1 MGHEAVQAG
10 EGVAHEAAEQGKHLA
25 SETRQQASGL
35 VREASSKAR
44 SQAQQQQKRAA
55 DSLRALGTEL
65 RSMADS
71 DHGGP
76 GSQVVRRGAD
86 VAEQAA
92 GWLDARQPGDLVRE
106 VREYASRHPGT
117 FLAGAAIAGLLAGR
131 LTRALGSGSGHD
143 GHEGHGGHG
152 GHGAGRV
159 SGEVPAGQPGVP
171 VVTPLHA
178 PPSPTT
184 ATAVPSPTTATT
196 VRHGPTGTEV
206 GP

>member
-10 EGVAHEAAEQGKHLA
+10 EDVAHEAAEQGQHVA
-25 SETRQQASGL
+25 SETRQQAYGL
-35 VREASSKAR
+35 VREASSQAR

-65 RSMADS
+65 RSMADGGE
-71 DHGGP
+71 HGGP

-86 VAEQAA
+86 VVDQAA

-106 VREYASRHPGT
+106 VRDYASRHPGT

-131 LTRALGSGSGHD
+131 LTRALSAGSGD
-143 GHEGHGGHG
+143 
-152 GHGAGRV
+152 GAGRR
-159 SGEVPAGQPGVP
+159 GEEAPAGQPDVP
-171 VVTPLHA
+171 VVTPLSA
-178 PPSPTT
+178 PPSPNT
-184 ATAVPSPTTATT
+184 ATAV
-196 VRHGPTGTEV
+196 RHGPAGTEV